1 MPLTPAERQAEEIAA
16 RLTHEQLRAILDEWL
31 GQSEPGREFF
41 MGMRAWLDYEKTE
54 LAREFIAAFVVALH
68 EHVDMPP
75 RFNEPWIEWQ
85 KAGGFIVLV
94 ESELSFADL
103 IRRVRERGRN

>member
-1 MPLTPAERQAEEIAA
+1 MPLTPSEPEAEEIAA

-31 GQSEPGREFF
+31 GQSERGREFF
-41 MGMRAWLDYEKTE
+41 MGMRSWLDYDKTP
-54 LAREFIAAFVVALH
+54 LAHEFIAAFAVALH

-85 KAGGFIVLV
+85 KAGGFVVLP
-94 ESELSFADL
+94 ESELPFADL
-103 IRRVRERGRN
+103 IRRVRERGQN